1 MNAEH
6 EFISSPTT
14 VSEHYNAE
22 YFQFQAP
29 IGEFGAWANIRHFSG
44 YVKPDM
50 KVLDFGCGG
59 GYLLEKL
66 ICRQKRGVE
75 VNSSARG
82 AAMLRQIDV
91 VASVDEID
99 EGWADLIISNS
110 VLEHCLHPLQELK
123 LL

>member
-1 MNAEH
+1 M
-6 EFISSPTT
+6 SLSLLQRLS
-14 VSEHYNAE
+14 SEHYNAE

-50 KVLDFGCGG
+50 KVLNFGCGG

-66 ICRQKRGVE
+66 ICRRKRGVE
-75 VNSSARG
+75 VNSSAYESG
-82 AAMLRQIDV
+82 NAAQMTCSLPWI
-91 VASVDEID
+91 EID

>member
-50 KVLDFGCGG
+50 KVLDFVAAE
-59 GYLLEKL
+59 LLTRKAYMS
-66 ICRQKRGVE
+66 R
-75 VNSSARG
+75 NAASS
-82 AAMLRQIDV
+82 
-91 VASVDEID
+91 E
-99 EGWADLIISNS
+99 
-110 VLEHCLHPLQELK
+110 
-123 LL
+123 